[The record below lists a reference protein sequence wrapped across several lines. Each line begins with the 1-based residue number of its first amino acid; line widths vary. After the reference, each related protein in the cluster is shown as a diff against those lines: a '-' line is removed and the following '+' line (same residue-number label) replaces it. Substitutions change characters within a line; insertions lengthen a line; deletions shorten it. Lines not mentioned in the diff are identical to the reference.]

1 MRIEIEI
8 PKEFEG
14 HFEQDRFE
22 DSLHRLCADAHLIAG
37 NYEKETAIML
47 IKAFKNSKPAYDE
60 KNVVEQLEKELA
72 LADEEKR
79 RCVCENPLQFDEVKG
94 YARGIDYAINVIC
107 GEKI

>member
-1 MRIEIEI
+1 MQNDLISRSALLKYMETTEISQYIDELNNGNDNYSSTTLYDFV
-8 PKEFEG
+8 KEMPTV
-14 HFEQDRFE
+14 
-22 DSLHRLCADAHLIAG
+22 
-37 NYEKETAIML
+37 Y
-47 IKAFKNSKPAYDE
+47 
-60 KNVVEQLEKELA
+60 NVENIVTKLEKELA

>member
-1 MRIEIEI
+1 MHNDLISRNALLSILGRNSIFQKI
-8 PKEFEG
+8 TNA
-14 HFEQDRFE
+14 E
-22 DSLHRLCADAHLIAG
+22 D
-37 NYEKETAIML
+37 
-47 IKAFKNSKPAYDE
+47 
-60 KNVVEQLEKELA
+60 KNVIDIINEQPICYDLVRIVNKLEEELA